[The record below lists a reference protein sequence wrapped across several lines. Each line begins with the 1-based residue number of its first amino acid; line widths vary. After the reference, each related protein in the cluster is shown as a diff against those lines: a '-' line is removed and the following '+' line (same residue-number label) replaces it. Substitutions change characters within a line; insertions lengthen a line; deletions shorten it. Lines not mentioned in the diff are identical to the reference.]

1 MEGGVKVGATL
12 PFWPAA
18 DDAAAGIFVNSHSA
32 QIFRQ
37 NPVQVS
43 QLTFSQNFGI
53 IIL

>member
-1 MEGGVKVGATL
+1 MERGVKVGATL

-32 QIFRQ
+32 QNFLQ
-37 NPVQVS
+37 NPVQNS
-43 QLTFSQNFGI
+43 QLTFSQNLGI